1 MDDIDDTDGIN
12 GTNELF
18 DKTDKVDKGVTMG
31 KEEVKKKAFRVLIRC
46 SLEEMDILPSP
57 VSSTVQGMIKFLYA
71 IVPAEEKENKA
82 QLFYFGA
89 LFQKY
94 AKAKDKREEE
104 YYLSQISSLLAKF
117 LKAKLEN
124 SANKSIY
131 DNSVTNATNGLNG
144 KNVTM
149 DIYDTRGTFGKNGIN
164 ATNGKNANN
173 VINVTD
179 GKNVMNVKND
189 TNDKSDTNGIIANSD
204 KSGIDVKL
212 PDDLIIE

>member
-1 MDDIDDTDGIN
+1 
-12 GTNELF
+12 
-18 DKTDKVDKGVTMG
+18 MG

-149 DIYDTRGTFGKNGIN
+149 DIHDTRGTFGKNGIN
-164 ATNGKNANN
+164 ATNDKNDIHGKNVNN

-179 GKNVMNVKND
+179 GKSVTNVKD
-189 TNDKSDTNGIIANSD
+189 DINDKSDTNGTIANSD